1 MIDPDLQVQEGFS
14 LSIERINLLSV
25 RPVPQLHYDG
35 LFRFLFEGQESAAM
49 ASWAVEVIP
58 RRYLLN

>member
-25 RPVPQLHYDG
+25 RQAPQLHYDG
-35 LFRFLFEGQESAAM
+35 LFRFLFEGQEAAAM
-49 ASWAVEVIP
+49 A
-58 RRYLLN
+58 